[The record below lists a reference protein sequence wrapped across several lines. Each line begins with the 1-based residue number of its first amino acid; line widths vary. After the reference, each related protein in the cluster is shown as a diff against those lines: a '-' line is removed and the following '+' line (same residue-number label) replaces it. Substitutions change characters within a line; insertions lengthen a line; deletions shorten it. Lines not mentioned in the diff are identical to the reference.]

1 MLLVTGGA
9 GFIGSH
15 LVDRLLGRGDDVLCI
30 DDFNNSYDPAIKRQN
45 IDNHLTSRNFTLIE
59 ADIRDFDAMERV
71 FKGHKIS
78 KVVHLAACVGVRQS
92 VDDPLP
98 YERTNILGTLTLLEL
113 SRRYE
118 IEHFVFASSSSVYGA
133 QTRVPFTEDMCIDRT
148 VSPYAATKY
157 AGELMCRT
165 YHHLYGFPVTCL
177 RFFTAYGPR
186 QRPEMAIHKFTRLIF
201 EGKPIPLFGD
211 GSTRRDYTYV
221 DDIIQGV
228 VAGVDRAIGFEIFN
242 LGESSTVSLRDL
254 IVNLEMISGR
264 KAILDLQPQQPGDV
278 EVTYADV
285 SKARR
290 LLDYN
295 PTTTI
300 QQGLKAFIEWFE
312 HNQIV
317 RSGF

>member
-78 KVVHLAACVGVRQS
+78 KVVHLAARVGVRQS

-165 YHHLYGFPVTCL
+165 YHHLHGFPVTCL

-228 VAGVDRAIGFEIFN
+228 VAAVDRAIGFEIFN

-254 IVNLEMISGR
+254 IINLEMISGR
-264 KAILDLQPQQPGDV
+264 KAILDLQPQQPGDI
-278 EVTYADV
+278 EVTYANV

-300 QQGLKAFIEWFE
+300 QRGLKAFIEWFE